1 MTLNQPPTR
10 IGTVRPLRRLI
21 FLLAFACGAVH
32 AQVASDF
39 TIIADSTQP
48 EFQGKGF
55 GVYPSIN
62 DDGTVAFVVDQV
74 GTFKAEVGK
83 SPVYVGGGITGNPFI
98 NQLGEVGSRR
108 YVQDINTEL
117 YKVTADGTDIPLV
130 RSGTEFRGFG
140 TLHLS
145 PTGTAVFYATKNPV
159 SPGHWGIFT
168 ATGDGTTTMVVDN
181 KGIFGGFGG
190 GPTINSAGTV
200 AFTGYKDV
208 VNNTSEAG
216 LYIGTVG
223 GNGVTR
229 TVLTAAGSPVYHWDG
244 NPYINDKGEIA
255 FKAYEDNSGEPG
267 VFVVNHD
274 GTGLRTVARAGG
286 IGGTGPYSMFDSPMI
301 NELGTVVFHAN
312 LDTGGRGIFAGPDPV
327 ADKIIER
334 GDALFGST
342 VYSAVFM
349 RGLNNKNEIVFYFML
364 DDGRSGIAKA
374 KLNISAAP
382 APTPTPTPTPQP
394 TPTPTPQPTP
404 TPEPVEPPSPTPTP
418 TPEPT
423 PTPTPVPEA
432 SPSPSPTPTPTPEP
446 TSTPQPTPNPTP
458 VATPTPEPTAPPD
471 PTPTPTPEPIATPTP
486 APTAAPTPTPVSASA
501 QPLNIATRGRVE
513 SGDNAMIGGFIITGI
528 VPKTVII
535 RAIAP
540 SLRATLP
547 DVLADPVLELH
558 GPGGLFI
565 QNDNWQDDSDQSF
578 EIGSSTIAPTNELES
593 AVVATLAPG
602 NYTAAISGR
611 NGESGLA
618 IIEVYDLNSAADSE
632 LANIS
637 TRGVVRSADNVL
649 IGGFILG
656 GAESNAKVL
665 VRAIGPSL
673 AKVGV
678 NDSLP
683 DPTLEL
689 RDGNGVLLRRN
700 DNWKDQQRA
709 EIEATTI
716 APALESEAAILA
728 DLPAGQYTT
737 IVSGNGTSGVG
748 LVEIYNLR

>member
-1 MTLNQPPTR
+1 M
-10 IGTVRPLRRLI
+10 RPVLKLFRVL
-21 FLLAFACGAVH
+21 FFVPVALGSLQ

-74 GTFKAEVGK
+74 GTFKAEPGK
-83 SPVYVGGGITGNPFI
+83 SPVYLGQGITGNPFI
-98 NQLGEVGSRR
+98 NRLGEVGSRR

-145 PTGTAVFYATKNPV
+145 PTGTAAFYATKNPV

-168 ATGDGTTTMVVDN
+168 ANGDGTTRMVVDN

-190 GPTINSAGTV
+190 APTINSAGTV

-223 GNGVTR
+223 GNGVTH

-244 NPYINDKGEIA
+244 SPYINDKGEIA

-267 VFVVNHD
+267 VFVVNQD
-274 GTGLRTVARAGG
+274 GSGLRTVARAGG

-301 NELGTVVFHAN
+301 NEVGTVVFHAN

-327 ADKIIER
+327 ADKVIER
-334 GDALFGST
+334 GDSLFGST

-374 KLNISAAP
+374 KLNISTAP
-382 APTPTPTPTPQP
+382 APTPTPQP
-394 TPTPTPQPTP
+394 TPTATPQPTP
-404 TPEPVEPPSPTPTP
+404 TPGPVDGPSPTPTPNPEPTPTP
-418 TPEPT
+418 TPEPVAT
-423 PTPTPVPEA
+423 P
-432 SPSPSPTPTPTPEP
+432 SPTPTPEP
-446 TSTPQPTPNPTP
+446 TSPPQPTPNPTP
-458 VATPTPEPTAPPD
+458 VATPTPEPTAPPA
-471 PTPTPTPEPIATPTP
+471 PTPTPSPEPSPSPTPEPTATPTP
-486 APTAAPTPTPVSASA
+486 APTPVSAS
-501 QPLNIATRGRVE
+501 QPLNISTRGRVE
-513 SGDNAMIGGFIITGI
+513 SGDNAMIGGFIITGNI
-528 VPKTVII
+528 SKRVII

-540 SLRATLP
+540 SLQAQLP
-547 DVLADPVLELH
+547 DALRDPVLELH
-558 GPGGLFI
+558 GPDGLFI
-565 QNDNWQDDSDQSF
+565 QNDDWQDDSDQSF
-578 EIGSSTIAPTNELES
+578 EIGSTTIAPTNDLES
-593 AVVATLAPG
+593 AIVATLAPG
-602 NYTAAISGR
+602 NYTAAVSGK
-611 NGESGLA
+611 NGKSGLA
-618 IIEVYDLNSAADSE
+618 IVEVYDLNVAADSQ

-637 TRGVVRSADNVL
+637 TRGVVRSGDDVL

-656 GAESNAKVL
+656 GSESNAKVL

-673 AKVGV
+673 AKIGV
-678 NDSLP
+678 NNSLP

-700 DNWKDQQRA
+700 DNWQDHQRA
-709 EIEATTI
+709 DIEATTI
-716 APALESEAAILA
+716 APTMDSEAAIIA
-728 DLPAGQYTT
+728 DLPPGPYTT
-737 IVSGNGTSGVG
+737 IVAGNGTSGVG
-748 LVEIYNLR
+748 LIEIYNLP